1 MKSPNPFAALAE
13 RIENIEQRAPLIAYF
28 ALFGAVAVLWIA
40 GKSITVAVLLTLL
53 LSWLI
58 GYLLAGALFI
68 LWVILRL
75 FDGITRWLVR
85 PLA

>member
-1 MKSPNPFAALAE
+1 MNSPNPFAALAE
-13 RIENIEQRAPLIAYF
+13 RIENIEQCAPWIAYF
-28 ALFGAVAVLWIA
+28 ALFGAVVVFWVA
-40 GKSITVAVLLTLL
+40 GKSIIAAVLLTLL

-58 GYLLAGALFI
+58 GYLIAGALFV

-75 FDGITRWLVR
+75 FDGITRLMVR